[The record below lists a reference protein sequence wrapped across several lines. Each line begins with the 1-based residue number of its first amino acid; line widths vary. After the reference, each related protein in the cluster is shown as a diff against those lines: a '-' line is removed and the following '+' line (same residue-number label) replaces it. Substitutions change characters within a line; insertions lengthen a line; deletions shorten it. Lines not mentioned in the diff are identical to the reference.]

1 MKFRLLTFLMAVMAA
16 TTWMTAQ
23 TTPNITP
30 LPKSMTVGEGSLILP
45 SAFSVSYM
53 GLDDE
58 AVAEI
63 QTFVDALKNTTGL
76 NVSATTGNGG
86 LITVSKLAGDDIF
99 AATGSPKGAYT
110 LVVSTSGVSIQAANA
125 LGLFYAFQT
134 LKKMLPANVMAGVRE
149 EDKTYALPVVNISDE
164 PRFEYRGFMLDVCR
178 HFFSVEEV
186 KRMLDVMSY
195 YKMNKFHWHL
205 TEDQGWR
212 AEIKKYPKLTTVGA
226 VAPNARMTSMAEKKE
241 YWLNRPYGPYF
252 YTQEQMRDVVA
263 YARKLHIDVIPE
275 VDMPGHFCAAMAAYP
290 EFSCT
295 PEGSHTVQQDGGVYS
310 DILDVS
316 NPKAMQFIYDV
327 IDELSDIFPYEYF
340 HIGGD
345 ECPVTAWKNN
355 AGCQA
360 LYEKLGLTD
369 YRQLQSWFISKVDS
383 CLKSKGKKASMWNE
397 SITASGADLQK
408 MAATGA
414 PIYCWTPSVASVNKA
429 IELGLPAVYTPYE
442 APGTYYINRK
452 QNPDD
457 PPANGNGTDN
467 LQATYNKSIPDNVD
481 YGVQG
486 TFWTERVS
494 DSTYMEWLAMPR
506 LMVIAEAGWTP
517 QSRRSFDDFVARIE
531 KDTTLLNYG
540 NYYYSTYFFPSRSNT
555 SNYVMPKASTDS
567 AKYYYRI
574 ISGGTDDYRNGKCIE
589 LLGGSSPLLSET
601 APNGRTFASYGAQ
614 TGRLWVSTPATEG
627 AVNYDN
633 QLWTLE
639 EDPAAAGKYALVCKA
654 APNGSVNPTPTATNN
669 SARWTYD
676 NNKKNY
682 SFTLGTAAYGK
693 KGDNYYYSLTTP
705 QAASGM
711 YMNSAGPGQG
721 YAVNLWSNVNDG
733 NGGQWEF
740 APMGDFGWDDEP
752 VAADSIRLEVGKL
765 YTFTNNVEG
774 FEGLCLMDDSIT
786 GNLKSERDPF
796 VYNAWRVVSA
806 VNNADGGQTVTLQ
819 NASTGRYISNTRTF
833 VNKQGC
839 PVSIGSTPASIT
851 LQPQDNSGTIRLLN
865 NNKSLFP
872 LPSGLIYAG
881 GNASES
887 TDAARAQG
895 TDWVAQEVNVFS
907 LNCKDDLGANLGMYT
922 VSVPVDSDFSAAYL
936 PVFKNMEF
944 DNYELTDALT
954 YTVDYRR
961 SAYSV
966 IYRGTDTHGALVI
979 EKEDTVPVSRQYR
992 VALPQV
998 KYYNIEG
1005 ADEVDG
1011 DIFALNSD
1019 TVISVTYSTDAI
1031 TAVKAEGEPVTTL
1044 VAGRYYIMY
1053 DATTDGNRAGYR
1065 MVRPSDKQI
1074 NRSTSAKGLTLN
1086 AVWTLEGTSPRFR
1099 VKNVGSDL
1107 YVPQL
1112 VRSTATTATAT
1123 GAQFTFALN
1132 ADGQTWNI
1140 RGGNGQYWDGIE
1152 SGALVGWDG
1161 GTGHPIRISTFW
1173 AQPMYTVTITC
1184 VNEADS
1190 VLQNSVATVNAGEA
1204 LAITLPE
1211 IEGYDLLS
1219 TTGLETYSGTVE
1231 GYLNVRAVYTSDP
1244 TGIHSAINRGAS
1256 FANGTNGSASANAS
1270 SSDGVSAPIYD
1281 LQGRLVSA
1289 PTRGIYIQGGKKRA
1303 Y

>member
-1 MKFRLLTFLMAVMAA
+1 MKFKLLTFLMAVMAA
-16 TTWMTAQ
+16 TTWMAAQ

-30 LPKSMTVGEGSLILP
+30 LPKSMTVGEGTLTLP

-58 AVAEI
+58 AASEI
-63 QTFVDALKNTTGL
+63 RTFVDALKNATGL

-86 LITVSKLAGDDIF
+86 LITVSKLAGDDTF

-110 LVVSTSGVSIQAANA
+110 LVVTQSGVSIQAANA

-149 EDKTYALPVVNISDE
+149 VGRTYALPVVNISDE

-212 AEIKKYPKLTTVGA
+212 AEIKKYPRLTTVGA
-226 VAPNARMTSMAEKKE
+226 VAPNARMTSMSEKKE

-263 YARKLHIDVIPE
+263 YAKKLHIDVIPE
-275 VDMPGHFCAAMAAYP
+275 VDMPGHFCAAMTAYP

-295 PEGSHTVQQDGGVYS
+295 PDGFHTVQQDGGVYS

-345 ECPVTAWKNN
+345 ECPTSAWENSVSCK
-355 AGCQA
+355 A
-360 LYEKLGLTD
+360 LKEKLGLSNW
-369 YRQLQSWFISKVDS
+369 RQLQSWFISKVDS

-408 MAATGA
+408 IAATGA

-457 PPANGNGTDN
+457 PPANGGGTDN
-467 LQATYNKSIPDNVD
+467 LQATYNKSIPNNVD

-517 QSRRSFDDFVARIE
+517 QNRRSFDDFVARIE

-555 SNYVMPKASTDS
+555 SDNYVMPKASTDS

-574 ISGGTDDYRNGKCIE
+574 ISGGTDTYRNGKCIE
-589 LLGGSSPLLSET
+589 LLSESSPLLSET
-601 APNGRTFASYGAQ
+601 APNGRTFASYNAQ
-614 TGRLWVSTPATEG
+614 AGRLWICAPATEG

-633 QLWTLE
+633 QQWTLE

-654 APNGSVNPTPTATNN
+654 APNGSVNPTPTATDN

-682 SFTLGTAAYGK
+682 SFILATAAYGK

-740 APMGDFGWDDEP
+740 APVGDFGWDDQP
-752 VAADSIRLEVGKL
+752 VATDSIRLEAGKL
-765 YTFTNNVEG
+765 YTFTNCVEG
-774 FEGLCLMDDSIT
+774 FEGLRLVDDSIA
-786 GNLKSERDPF
+786 GNLKTVRDPF
-796 VYNAWRVVSA
+796 AYNAWRVVSA

-851 LQPQDNSGTIRLLN
+851 LQPLDNSGTIRLLN

-887 TDAARAQG
+887 TDAARGQG
-895 TDWVAQEVNVFS
+895 TDWVVQEVNVFS
-907 LNCKDDLGANLGMYT
+907 LNCRDDHGANLGVYT
-922 VSVPVDSDFSAAYL
+922 VSVPVDSDFSAGYA
-936 PVFKNMEF
+936 PVFKNMEAT
-944 DNYELTDALT
+944 DYELTDALT
-954 YTVDYRR
+954 YTVVYRR

-979 EKEDTVPVSRQYR
+979 EKEDTVQVGSTYKINVPK
-992 VALPQV
+992 V
-998 KYYNIEG
+998 KYYTLEETKEPDGLTIDPNGMILEPK
-1005 ADEVDG
+1005 AD
-1011 DIFALNSD
+1011 ITFLC
-1019 TVISVTYSTDAI
+1019 TYSTDAI
-1031 TAVKAEGEPVTTL
+1031 TAVKGVGDYVTVVEEGK
-1044 VAGRYYIMY
+1044 YYLMY

-1065 MVRPSDKQI
+1065 MVRPSDNQI
-1074 NRSTSAKGLTLN
+1074 NRSTSAEGLTLN

-1099 VKNVGSDL
+1099 VKNVGSGL

-1112 VRSTATTATAT
+1112 VRSTAATASTT

-1132 ADGQTWNI
+1132 ADGETWNI

-1184 VNEADS
+1184 VNEVDS
-1190 VLQNSVATVNAGEA
+1190 VLQSSVATVNAGEA
-1204 LAITLPE
+1204 FAITLPE

-1231 GYLNVRAVYTSDP
+1231 GYLNVRAVYSDP
-1244 TGIHSAINRGAS
+1244 TGIHSATNRGAS
-1256 FANGTNGSASANAS
+1256 
-1270 SSDGVSAPIYD
+1270 SSDSNIKSGTPIYD
-1281 LQGRLVSA
+1281 LQGRPVSA
-1289 PTRGIYIQGGKKRA
+1289 PARGIYIQGGKKRA

>member
-1 MKFRLLTFLMAVMAA
+1 MKFKLLTFLLALMAA
-16 TTWMTAQ
+16 TVWSTAQ

-30 LPKSMTVGEGSLILP
+30 LPKTMTVGEGTLTLP
-45 SAFSVSYM
+45 QSFTVSYM

-58 AVAEI
+58 AVTEI
-63 QTFVDALKNTTGL
+63 QTFVDALKNATGL
-76 NVSATTGNGG
+76 DVSAATGNGG
-86 LITVSKLAGDDIF
+86 LITVSKSEGDDTF
-99 AATGSPKGAYT
+99 SATGSPKGAYT
-110 LVVSTSGVSIQAANA
+110 LVVTTSGVSIQAANS

-149 EDKTYALPVVNISDE
+149 VGKTYALPVVNISDE

-212 AEIKKYPKLTTVGA
+212 AEIKKYPRLTTVGA
-226 VAPNARMTSMAEKKE
+226 VAPNARMTSMKEKRE

-263 YARKLHIDVIPE
+263 YAKKLHIDVIPE

-295 PEGSHTVQQDGGVYS
+295 PDGSHTVQQDGGVYS

-327 IDELSDIFPYEYF
+327 IDELADIFPYEYF

-345 ECPVTAWKNN
+345 ECPTNAWKNN

-540 NYYYSTYFFPSRSNT
+540 NYYYSTYFFPSRNST
-555 SNYVMPKASTDS
+555 SNYVMPKVSTDS
-567 AKYYYRI
+567 AQYYYRI
-574 ISGGTDDYRNGKCIE
+574 ISGGTDTYRNGKCIE
-589 LLGGSSPLLSET
+589 MLGENSPLLSQS

-614 TGRLWVSTPATEG
+614 AGCLWISTAAAEG
-627 AVNYDN
+627 DANYDN
-633 QLWTLE
+633 QLWRLE

-676 NNKKNY
+676 NNTKNY
-682 SFTLGTAAYGK
+682 SFTLGTAAYGQ
-693 KGDNYYYSLTTP
+693 KGSNYYYSLTTP

-740 APMGDFGWDDEP
+740 SPMGDFGWGDEP
-752 VAADSIRLEVGKL
+752 VAADSIRLQIGKL
-765 YTFTNNVEG
+765 YTFTNAVDGYDATALTDANSG
-774 FEGLCLMDDSIT
+774 ATLTHST
-786 GNLKSERDPF
+786 DPF
-796 VYNAWRVVSA
+796 AANAWSVESA
-806 VNNADGGQTVTLQ
+806 TNNADGSQTVTLL
-819 NASTGRYISNTRTF
+819 NAATGRYIGAIGSYA
-833 VNKQGC
+833 NKLGYPVGIGTTATDITLT
-839 PVSIGSTPASIT
+839 PVSEYHDIRI
-851 LQPQDNSGTIRLLN
+851 QSGG
-865 NNKSLFP
+865 KSVFP
-872 LPSGLIYAG
+872 LASGLVYAG
-881 GNASES
+881 ANIEANASYD
-887 TDAARAQG
+887 TPRAQG
-895 TDWVAQEVNVFS
+895 GEWTPTEVRVMTFV
-907 LNCKDDLGANLGMYT
+907 CKDQNAANLGT
-922 VSVPVDSDFSAAYL
+922 LTRAVPVAISEPTASL
-936 PVFKNMEF
+936 CPTFKNLSVEGI
-944 DNYELTDALT
+944 EPAAETDT
-954 YTVDYRR
+954 YDVTYRR

-966 IYRGTDTHGALVI
+966 IYRGTDTHGALVV
-979 EKEDTVPVSRQYR
+979 EKEDTVPVGTSYA

-998 KYYNIEG
+998 KYYNIEE
-1005 ADEVDG
+1005 ADELDG
-1011 DIFALNSD
+1011 DIMALNAD
-1019 TVISVTYSTDAI
+1019 TVISVLYTTDAI
-1031 TAVKAEGEPVTTL
+1031 TGVKRDGEAVTSIQPGN
-1044 VAGRYYIMY
+1044 YYLMY
-1053 DATTDGNRAGYR
+1053 DATTASGRAGYR
-1065 MVRPSDKQI
+1065 LVRPSDNQI
-1074 NRSTSAKGLTLN
+1074 NRSTVAEGLGAN
-1086 AVWTLEGTSPRFR
+1086 AIWTMEGTTPRFR
-1099 VKNVGSDL
+1099 VKNVGTDL

-1112 VRSTATTATAT
+1112 TRSTATTASSS

-1140 RGGNGQYWDGIE
+1140 RGANGQYWDGVE

-1173 AQPMYTVTITC
+1173 AQPMYTVSISC

-1190 VLQNSVATVNAGEA
+1190 LLQSSVATVNAGEPF
-1204 LAITLPE
+1204 AIQLPE

-1231 GYLNVRAVYTSDP
+1231 SYVNVKAIYTSDP
-1244 TGIHSAINRGAS
+1244 TGIHSA
-1256 FANGTNGSASANAS
+1256 TASAENAS
-1270 SSDGVSAPIYD
+1270 STNTNSESDTSSPVYD
-1281 LQGRLVSA
+1281 LQGRPANPQS
-1289 PTRGIYIQGGKKRA
+1289 GQIYIKERKKVR